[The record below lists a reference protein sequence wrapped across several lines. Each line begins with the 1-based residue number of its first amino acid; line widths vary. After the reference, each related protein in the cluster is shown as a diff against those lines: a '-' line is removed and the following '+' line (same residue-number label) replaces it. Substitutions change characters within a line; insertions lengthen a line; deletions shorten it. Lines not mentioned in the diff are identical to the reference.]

1 VSASRGGATRHR
13 PATKDGFMSTKDT
26 KNLVAAA
33 ILAAA
38 IALTGC
44 GGDGSSGFTQRS
56 IKTGF
61 VKPADL
67 GGKNII
73 AFEDNGVAGHIIY
86 TPEDSVPTCPYVQRA
101 DDAPAGSTAA
111 VELQGGNATGRFIV
125 GPDPP
130 KQDSPPVVTQGAVVF
145 HNAQLADAGMKT
157 VNAAA
162 AKCPSKWTILGGPP
176 QIIGTYTVTSR
187 PIELHGWKGFSQQL
201 AHLSP
206 KDINPDTYDDLVT
219 VVLHKGNAILYA
231 GFAQIKNTGER
242 ADSGEKAEQVMK
254 QSLARLN

>member
-1 VSASRGGATRHR
+1 VTVSRGGAALR
-13 PATKDGFMSTKDT
+13 G
-26 KNLVAAA
+26 
-33 ILAAA
+33 AA
-38 IALTGC
+38 IAAIAAAALAAC
-44 GGDGSSGFTQRS
+44 GGSGGSSGYTVRS
-56 IKTGF
+56 IKAGF

-67 GGKNII
+67 GGKGIVE
-73 AFEDNGVAGHIIY
+73 FEDDGVAGHIIY

-101 DDAPAGSTAA
+101 DDAPRGSTAA
-111 VELQGGNATGRFIV
+111 LELQGGNSTGRFIV
-125 GPDPP
+125 GPSQVRHDA
-130 KQDSPPVVTQGAVVF
+130 PPVVTQGALVF
-145 HNAQLADAGMKT
+145 HNDQLADAGMKR

-206 KDINPDTYDDLVT
+206 KDVNPDTYDDLST

-231 GFAQIKNTGER
+231 GFAQIKDTGER
-242 ADSGEKAEQVMK
+242 ADSGVKGEQIMK
-254 QSLARLN
+254 QSLGRLG